1 MVASFDLLKFPRLS
15 LSLSLSLPHTH
26 THTHTHTLQ
35 YANRRYS
42 IYQESIVMRKVVGLI
57 NCLSPIPL
65 TNNKLDDP
73 CEMKAAIT
81 FGRQIKKRRGS

>member
-1 MVASFDLLKFPRLS
+1 
-15 LSLSLSLPHTH
+15 
-26 THTHTHTLQ
+26 
-35 YANRRYS
+35 
-42 IYQESIVMRKVVGLI
+42 MRKVVGLI

-81 FGRQIKKRRGS
+81 FGRQIKKEEEVKVIIEPHQPSLFPITLQVVNCNLCSDET